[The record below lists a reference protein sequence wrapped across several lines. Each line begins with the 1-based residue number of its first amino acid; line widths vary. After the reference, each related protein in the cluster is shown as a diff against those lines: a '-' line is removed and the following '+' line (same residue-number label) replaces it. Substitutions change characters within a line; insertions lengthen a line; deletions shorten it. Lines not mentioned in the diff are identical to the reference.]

1 MATKI
6 GVVLALN
13 DEEKFANG
21 MKKAQES
28 VRQLDSAIKGLTEQ
42 YAGNANSAEALS
54 AKQDLLKQK
63 EEQGIDDIP

>member
-21 MKKAQES
+21 IKKVQIPHEMKQNLFLQPVS
-28 VRQLDSAIKGLTEQ
+28 SH
-42 YAGNANSAEALS
+42 YAR
-54 AKQDLLKQK
+54 
-63 EEQGIDDIP
+63 